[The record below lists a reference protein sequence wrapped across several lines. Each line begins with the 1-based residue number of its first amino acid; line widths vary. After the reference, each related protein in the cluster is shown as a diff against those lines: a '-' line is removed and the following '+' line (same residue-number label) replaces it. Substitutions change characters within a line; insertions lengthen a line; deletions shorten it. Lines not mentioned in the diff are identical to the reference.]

1 MAGKTVEEPL
11 ARLQGMKLY
20 QSGKLITKKG
30 GAFLEVKI
38 LGSTGCSTCDRL
50 HRIVKDVVKETGV
63 QASVDKVT
71 DVKEILRHG
80 VMTAPALVVD
90 GEVKAAGRVPSKQE
104 ITDWLRA

>member
-1 MAGKTVEEPL
+1 M
-11 ARLQGMKLY
+11 
-20 QSGKLITKKG
+20 
-30 GAFLEVKI
+30 EVKI
-38 LGSTGCSTCDRL
+38 LGSTGCGTCDRL
-50 HRIVKDVVKETGV
+50 HRIVKDVVRETGV